1 MPFRLKSR
9 QSSSSRQ
16 SSALTVWKTSDFELR
31 AVGLTGPFNRK
42 RRTPV
47 RPEFGALHWI
57 CSWVCVDQL
66 ELYKYTSSCSLY
78 IMLYFS
84 IRYFYMHG
92 IWYHSFLVNSTT
104 LHMDPFSV
112 TPLLINYLRCP
123 NFKNMNN
130 STSSSTFYIYFQ
142 EIYFFKSLFS
152 KIYKIFIWITSS
164 SRSSQK
170 RP

>member
-1 MPFRLKSR
+1 MYF
-9 QSSSSRQ
+9 
-16 SSALTVWKTSDFELR
+16 TVWKTSDFELR

-66 ELYKYTSSCSLY
+66 ELYKYTSSCSLFT
-78 IMLYFS
+78 MLYTFPS
-84 IRYFYMHG
+84 EIFLHSNMHG
-92 IWYHSFLVNSTT
+92 IWYHSFLFNSTT
-104 LHMDPFSV
+104 LHMHPFSV
-112 TPLLINYLRCP
+112 TPLLLNYLRCP

-142 EIYFFKSLFS
+142 EIIFSNLYFLKSTKYSFE
-152 KIYKIFIWITSS
+152 
-164 SRSSQK
+164 
-170 RP
+170 